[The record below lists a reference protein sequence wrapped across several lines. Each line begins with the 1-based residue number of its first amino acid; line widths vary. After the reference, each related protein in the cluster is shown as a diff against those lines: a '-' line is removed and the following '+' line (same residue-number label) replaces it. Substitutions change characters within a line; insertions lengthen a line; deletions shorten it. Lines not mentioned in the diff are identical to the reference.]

1 MVVIVK
7 LPLKFKF
14 DLGEAMFTNILNFK
28 VFNQNKDTFMRYIDN
43 LPKVNIISGNPE
55 VLFNGLNN
63 KALTKNFNSEDSI
76 IIPDGIGTVIVSKLL
91 KNPVK
96 EKIAGIDVVM
106 ELLIKADKEKRS
118 IYLLG
123 AKEEVLQ
130 KCKRNIIDKYP
141 NLKISGSHNGF
152 FDLDNCD
159 DIINDIQN
167 SDTWAIFV
175 AMGSPRQ
182 EIFIDKIMHNSPCKI
197 FMGVGGVFDI
207 LAGELKRAPKWMITL
222 GLEWLYRVYKEPFRI
237 KRLIAIPKFLLL
249 VLRNKNSNK

>member
-1 MVVIVK
+1 
-7 LPLKFKF
+7 
-14 DLGEAMFTNILNFK
+14 MFTNILNFK
-28 VFNQNKDTFMRYIDN
+28 VFNQNKDTLIEYIEQ

-63 KALTKNFNSEDSI
+63 KNLTKNFNSKDSL
-76 IIPDGIGTVIVSKLL
+76 IIPDGVGTVIAAKML

-96 EKIAGIDVVM
+96 EKIAGIDVM
-106 ELLIKADKEKRS
+106 MDLLIKADKEHKS

-130 KCKRNIIDKYP
+130 KCKKNIISRFP
-141 NLKISGSHNGF
+141 NIKISGSHNGF
-152 FDLDNCD
+152 FDLNNCD
-159 DIINDIQN
+159 EIISDIQN
-167 SDTWAIFV
+167 SDAWAIFV

-182 EIFIDKIMHNSPCKI
+182 EIFIDKIIHNSPCKI

-207 LAGELKRAPKWMITL
+207 LAGELKRAPKWMIKL

-249 VLRNKNSNK
+249 VLKDKYTNK